1 MLMLLIYQA
10 SRPRVGEV
18 WQMPGDPDAFLNVRR
33 RADAREV
40 PGVLVLRI
48 YGPVVYTNAA
58 MVTGRVKELV
68 GGAAATP
75 SAVVL
80 DISAT
85 DRLDVTSAEALDDL
99 ARALQSA
106 GIALALAR
114 GAHARGR
121 DGAADA
127 RHGHERCRQPGDG
140 CAVRR

>member
-1 MLMLLIYQA
+1 
-10 SRPRVGEV
+10 
-18 WQMPGDPDAFLNVRR
+18 
-33 RADAREV
+33 
-40 PGVLVLRI
+40 
-48 YGPVVYTNAA
+48 

-106 GIALALAR
+106 GIALALAEVR
-114 GAHARGR
+114 TPVAETARRAGLIQEIGEGHVYPTIR
-121 DGAADA
+121 DAVDDLA
-127 RHGHERCRQPGDG
+127 RTDPG
-140 CAVRR
+140 